1 MTPIEIKQQLH
12 EIKVLVEQSAL
23 NVKEIWTSSELLKY
37 TGMSYSKL
45 TKLTS
50 SFAIPFYK
58 PTNGSL
64 YFKKDEIIEWLTS
77 NKIYSD
83 SDAENFLKNQNQ
95 NKKA

>member
-64 YFKKDEIIEWLTS
+64 YFKKDEILEWLTS

>member
-64 YFKKDEIIEWLTS
+64 YFKKDEILEWLTS

-83 SDAENFLKNQNQ
+83 SDAENFLKNHKK